1 MDILYLIF
9 VFVVIVFSMV
19 LHELA
24 HGFTAYK
31 LGDDTAKN
39 DGRLSLNPLK
49 HIDPFMTIIIPLF
62 LALSGMPIFGGAK
75 PVPVDSRKV
84 KGGEWGFALVAFA
97 GPLTNFILAFIFFL
111 LYHFTNASGL
121 WETFLVTGVSVNLG
135 FCLFNILPIPP
146 LDGSRILY
154 ALAPDFMKS
163 FMRSLEHYGVIVIY
177 ILLLLCGSLFS
188 NYMSVAMEGIIRFFY
203 MLVGAA

>member
-1 MDILYLIF
+1 MDIPYLIF
-9 VFVVIVFSMV
+9 VFVVTVFSMV

-49 HIDPFMTIIIPLF
+49 HIDPFMTIIIPLV
-62 LALSGMPIFGGAK
+62 LAISGMPVFGGAK

-97 GPLTNFILAFIFFL
+97 GPFTNLVLAFIFFL
-111 LYHFTNASGL
+111 LFAWTGGTGL
-121 WETFLVTGVSVNLG
+121 LGTFLSTGVMVNLG

-154 ALAPDFMKS
+154 ALAPEVIKNL
-163 FMRSLEHYGVIVIY
+163 MRAMERYGIIIIY
-177 ILLLLCGSLFS
+177 MLLLLCGGLFS
-188 NYMSVAMEGIIRFFY
+188 NYMLTAANGILTALRWII
-203 MLVGAA
+203 GG

>member
-1 MDILYLIF
+1 
-9 VFVVIVFSMV
+9 MV

-49 HIDPFMTIIIPLF
+49 HIDPVMTLIIPLF
-62 LALSGMPIFGGAK
+62 LAITGMPIFGGAK

-84 KGGEWGFALVAFA
+84 RGGEWGFALVAFA
-97 GPLTNFILAFIFFL
+97 GPLTNFILAFLFFL
-111 LYHFTNASGL
+111 IYHFTNAGGL
-121 WETFLVTGVSVNLG
+121 LGTFLVTGVSVNLG

-154 ALAPDFMKS
+154 ALAPNFVKTL
-163 FMRSLEHYGVIVIY
+163 MRALEQYGIIVIY
-177 ILLLLCGSLFS
+177 LLILLCGGLFG
-188 NYMSVAMEGIIRFFY
+188 NYMAIATDGIIRFFY
-203 MLVGAA
+203 LLVGVA

>member
-1 MDILYLIF
+1 MDIPYLIF
-9 VFVVIVFSMV
+9 VFVVTVFSMV

-49 HIDPFMTIIIPLF
+49 HIDPFMTIIIPLV
-62 LALSGMPIFGGAK
+62 LAISGMPVFGGAK

-97 GPLTNFILAFIFFL
+97 GPFTNLVLAFIFFL
-111 LYHFTNASGL
+111 LLAWTGGTGL
-121 WETFLVTGVSVNLG
+121 LGTFLSTGVMVNLG

-154 ALAPDFMKS
+154 ALAPEVIKNL
-163 FMRSLEHYGVIVIY
+163 MRAMERYGIIIIY
-177 ILLLLCGSLFS
+177 MLLLLCGGLFS
-188 NYMSVAMEGIIRFFY
+188 NYMLTAANGILTAFRWII
-203 MLVGAA
+203 GG